1 MGWLTDSGF
10 KRQEKKQS
18 DHNNWLIKARLRSP
32 PNPHLLPSPT
42 PLSTQ
47 TCPSPPVAISCLGPH
62 VCCSSSHIAAK
73 SQLTVYDSVHAFV
86 LPALRHLLL
95 NPCLCTALSPQARIN
110 AARSKA
116 HCSPP
121 VPHTVYRHPK
131 PACSRLFHVVYFM
144 YTVRSW
150 FVGPSV
156 NPWIG
161 LPRQSRKTRN
171 PPSYILVRPRCS
183 PKALPR

>member
-10 KRQEKKQS
+10 KRQKKKQS
-18 DHNNWLIKARLRSP
+18 DHNNLLIKARLRSP

-47 TCPSPPVAISCLGPH
+47 TCPPPPLAIACLGPH
-62 VCCSSSHIAAK
+62 VCCSSLPNRSSLSTTLIMLSVYPPFALF
-73 SQLTVYDSVHAFV
+73 SQILVSAPPF
-86 LPALRHLLL
+86 
-95 NPCLCTALSPQARIN
+95 CPQARIN

-121 VPHTVYRHPK
+121 VPHTVYRRLK
-131 PACSRLFHVVYFM
+131 PACSRLFHVVYLM
-144 YTVRSW
+144 YTIRSW

-161 LPRQSRKTRN
+161 LVRQSKKTRN
-171 PPSYILVRPRCS
+171 LPSYTLVRPRCS
-183 PKALPR
+183 PRALPR